1 MHENGNGGTDHGHG
15 NVMWVMG
22 GPVKGGKVY
31 GRWPG
36 LSTASLYQERD
47 LAVTTDFRDPIA
59 AVLRLAHAIFR
70 RANRSSIP
78 GPPALQRQR
87 RRLDQ
92 GVRAWQREP
101 RRRRLLLSSFLTVIP
116 SAAEGPG
123 SFAMPETLRLCL
135 RAREAE

>member
-47 LAVTTDFRDPIA
+47 LAVTTDFREPIA
-59 AVLRLAHAIFR
+59 TVCDRTCSLQTR
-70 RANRSSIP
+70 RSIEYS
-78 GPPALQRQR
+78 Q
-87 RRLDQ
+87 D
-92 GVRAWQREP
+92 VRAR
-101 RRRRLLLSSFLTVIP
+101 
-116 SAAEGPG
+116 AAT
-123 SFAMPETLRLCL
+123 SMD
-135 RAREAE
+135 